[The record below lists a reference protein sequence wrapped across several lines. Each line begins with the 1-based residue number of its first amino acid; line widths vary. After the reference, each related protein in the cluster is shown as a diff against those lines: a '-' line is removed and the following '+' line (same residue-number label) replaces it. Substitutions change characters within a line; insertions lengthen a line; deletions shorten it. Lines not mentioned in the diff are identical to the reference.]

1 MWGSATERLRLDPR
15 RLGVVRDRPGG
26 GRHASLGWELAS
38 LLVTLGY
45 PLILLV
51 GAAHAAGARASRT
64 GPMLGPLLV
73 ALAALP
79 GVAAV
84 RAADGALHD
93 RRFTRHLTEVE
104 AALERVRLNAGER
117 TRVAVESLPV
127 AVRECCARTVV
138 ARRDSL
144 GSLSATLLGQRN
156 VAYLYD
162 PSGRRLQRGIR
173 NHRWRAHAP
182 LAPAWYRVTRF

>member
-1 MWGSATERLRLDPR
+1 M
-15 RLGVVRDRPGG
+15 G
-26 GRHASLGWELAS
+26 GRHAGLGWELAS
-38 LLVTLGY
+38 LIVTLGY
-45 PLILLV
+45 PLVLLV
-51 GAAHAAGARASRT
+51 GAARAAAGRASGT

-79 GVAAV
+79 GIAGI

-93 RRFTRHLTEVE
+93 RRFTRHLSEVE
-104 AALERVRLNAGER
+104 ATLARVRLNAGER
-117 TRVAVESLPV
+117 IRISADSLPV
-127 AVRECCARTVV
+127 AVQECCARAVV

-173 NHRWRAHAP
+173 NQRWRAHAP
-182 LAPAWYRVTRF
+182 LAPDWYRVTRF